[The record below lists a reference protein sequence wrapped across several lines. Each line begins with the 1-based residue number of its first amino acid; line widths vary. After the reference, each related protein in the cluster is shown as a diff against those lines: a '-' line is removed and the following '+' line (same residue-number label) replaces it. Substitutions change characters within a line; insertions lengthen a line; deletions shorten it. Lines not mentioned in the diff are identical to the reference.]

1 MIEDRFSEVII
12 IGGGPAG
19 LTAAIYTA
27 RFGVKTLLIESKM
40 LGGRTAEAPEVWNF
54 PGFPLGIRG
63 VELIDRMVSQVK
75 KFGAEIIFPVEVL
88 NLNFEDK
95 YKIVSTRSGK
105 FLCLGLIIA
114 IGTQRRKLRI
124 PGEAEFLGRGL
135 SYCAVCDGPLYKG
148 RTVAV
153 IGSGDEALEDAIYLS
168 SFSEKVLLILHNKE
182 IEAQKALVEECDKKT
197 NIEVLNAEIKSVLGN
212 SIVTSIE
219 IYDLM
224 KNSKTRIPID
234 GIFFSLGGIPMT
246 SLFKKA
252 GILVDERGCI
262 KVNRRQVTN
271 IKGVYAAGDCTCGG
285 MQIVTATGEGAMA
298 AIQVYRYINKNR
310 RLK

>member
-1 MIEDRFSEVII
+1 MIKDRFSEVII

-168 SFSEKVLLILHNKE
+168 NFSEKVLLILHNKE
-182 IEAQKALVEECDKKT
+182 VEAQKALVEECEKKT

-219 IYDLM
+219 IYDQM

-298 AIQVYRYINKNR
+298 AIQVYRYIQKNR